1 MAGPHMT
8 SLSLLY
14 RAVCFRLVQVWFK
27 SLMAVC
33 LTVQAGSLS
42 ALTNLWKLYQD
53 GTLQKRLYDIFV
65 TDKMRKLADGKDVE
79 VNVTIDEDEYQK
91 ACIELIQGTQGD
103 PASLCLT

>member
-33 LTVQAGSLS
+33 ALQFKLKVYQRLQTCEGYTRMELFRNDFTISLS
-42 ALTNLWKLYQD
+42 L
-53 GTLQKRLYDIFV
+53 
-65 TDKMRKLADGKDVE
+65 MR
-79 VNVTIDEDEYQK
+79 
-91 ACIELIQGTQGD
+91 
-103 PASLCLT
+103 